1 MDYLSHPEEVKIKII
16 VKIGKK
22 LEKNLEEKIN
32 KKKKWAE
39 LLSGIICSTTLI
51 LFSNSCYK
59 D

>member
-32 KKKKWAE
+32 KKKEMAGTVEWNY
-39 LLSGIICSTTLI
+39 LLNYIDS
-51 LFSNSCYK
+51 F
-59 D
+59 